1 VIANGRAVL
10 VTDGEQRAALAVV
23 RSLGRAGYNVRVASS
38 SRRSLAGASR
48 FAQGGDIVADP
59 LAAPRQF
66 VDDVRRLI
74 HRHEI
79 SLVIPITDAA
89 LLALTSRRGELGDV
103 TLPWPDAA
111 TVRRVS
117 DKALVAEAAQAVGL
131 RVPEQRAAATPDEAI
146 QATRGLRFPVVLKP
160 SRSIRESGGGRFSML
175 EVTHAAS
182 AAALRARVAELEPAS
197 FPLLVQ
203 ERVVGP
209 GMGVS
214 CLLWGGRLIAH
225 FTHRRLRERPP
236 SGGVSVYAESVEPNH
251 ALLERSVAL
260 LQRFDWNGVAM
271 VEYKVDTATGEAYLM
286 EINGRFWGSLQLA
299 IDAGVDFPALL
310 AAASVG
316 AAVPSEAPVY
326 RAGVRF
332 RWWWGDVDHL
342 LVRLA
347 RSASRLALPA
357 DAPSRL
363 TVVREFVAAGA
374 PHRDSDSLRRD
385 DPRPFLVD
393 TLDWLA
399 RRLSAF
405 ARAGASPTGP
415 EASSDARASPASL
428 EA

>member
-1 VIANGRAVL
+1 VIANGRSVL

-23 RSLGRAGYNVRVASS
+23 RSLGRAGYTVRVASS
-38 SRRSLAGASR
+38 LRRSLAGASR
-48 FAQGGDIVADP
+48 FAQGRDVVADP
-59 LAAPRQF
+59 LAAPGQF
-66 VDDVRRLI
+66 VDDVQRLI
-74 HRHEI
+74 RRHEI
-79 SLVIPITDAA
+79 ALVIPITDAA
-89 LLALTSRRGELGDV
+89 LLALSSRRGELGDV
-103 TLPWPDAA
+103 VLPWPDAA
-111 TVRRVS
+111 TVRRVA
-117 DKALVAEAAQAVGL
+117 DKSVVAATAQAVGI
-131 RVPEQRAAATPDEAI
+131 RVPEQRSASTPDEAI
-146 QATRGLRFPVVLKP
+146 QATRGLCFPVVLKP
-160 SRSIRESGGGRFSML
+160 SRSLRESAGGRFAML

-214 CLLWGGRLIAH
+214 CLVWGGRLVAH

-236 SGGVSVYAESVEPNH
+236 SGGASVYAESVAPDQ

-260 LQRFDWNGVAM
+260 LRRLDWNGVAM
-271 VEYKVDTATGEAYLM
+271 VEYKVDAATGEAYLM

-310 AAASVG
+310 AAAG
-316 AAVPSEAPVY
+316 AGGAVPSEAPVY

-347 RSASRLALPA
+347 RSAARLALPA
-357 DAPSRL
+357 GAPSRR

-374 PHRDSDSLRRD
+374 PHRDSDSLRRN
-385 DPRPFLVD
+385 DPGPFLVD
-393 TLDWLA
+393 TRDWLS
-399 RRLSAF
+399 RRLSAIT
-405 ARAGASPTGP
+405 RAGASPTRP
-415 EASSDARASPASL
+415 EASSGARAAPASL

>member
-1 VIANGRAVL
+1 VTGKGRTVL

-23 RSLGRAGYNVRVASS
+23 RSLGRAGYNVRLASS

-48 FAQGGDIVADP
+48 FAEGRDVVADP
-59 LAAPRQF
+59 LGAPGQF
-66 VDDVRRLI
+66 VEDVRRLI
-74 HRHEI
+74 RRHDI
-79 SLVIPITDAA
+79 TLVIPITDAA
-89 LLALTSRRGELGDV
+89 LLALTSRRDELGDV
-103 TLPWPDAA
+103 VLPWPDAEK
-111 TVRRVS
+111 VRRVS
-117 DKALVAEAAQAVGL
+117 DKALVADAAQAVGIC
-131 RVPEQRAAATPDEAI
+131 VPEQRIVSAANEAI
-146 QATRGLRFPVVLKP
+146 EATRGLRFPVVLKP
-160 SRSIRESGGGRFSML
+160 SRSVRESAGGRLAML
-175 EVTHAAS
+175 EVTHAATP
-182 AAALRARVAELEPAS
+182 AALRARVAELESAS

-203 ERVVGP
+203 KRVIGP

-236 SGGVSVYAESVEPNH
+236 SGGVSVYAESVEPDQ

-260 LQRFDWNGVAM
+260 LQRLDWNGVAM
-271 VEYKVDTATGEAYLM
+271 VEYKVDAATGEAYLM

-310 AAASVG
+310 AAASAG
-316 AAVPSEAPVY
+316 GAVPSEAPVY

-347 RSASRLALPA
+347 RSASRLALPV

-415 EASSDARASPASL
+415 EASSDARASPASV